1 MLRQLDRD
9 CEFLE
14 AEGIMDYS
22 FLIGL
27 HFRDDSS
34 VVEVKSLPDEL
45 CSGIYMSSYFLLV
58 LHFISFELIGSTRV
72 KKKSVGSVDLAG
84 KRDMQNDDIQDMKW
98 IPIDRYA
105 LYFSSTVSDCFCC
118 FNMMNKLLWSF
129 GNEQK

>member
-34 VVEVKSLPDEL
+34 VDEVVKSLPDEL
-45 CSGIYMSSYFLLV
+45 CSGIYVFLLPPV
-58 LHFISFELIGSTRV
+58 FHFI
-72 KKKSVGSVDLAG
+72 
-84 KRDMQNDDIQDMKW
+84 
-98 IPIDRYA
+98 
-105 LYFSSTVSDCFCC
+105 
-118 FNMMNKLLWSF
+118 
-129 GNEQK
+129 